1 MARGSSIC
9 LLLAAASLLV
19 LPEAL
24 AQSGVLSG
32 PPQITDPGRGPPPR
46 SDGPGLRPQD
56 DPPGGRPGLRSQD
69 EPPGRRPGPGP
80 GLRSQD
86 EPPGS
91 RDRDRDRFS
100 DRGPPSDDRRST
112 WIAVAGGFDGK
123 GKNVGVGY
131 SGHQP
136 IRSDA
141 EDEALR
147 ACNRYG
153 KGVNCREPYAVSDG
167 CLYIVP
173 GTKSGGVTWGRGSTQ
188 ETALEQCRRGGY
200 NCDRKRIIG
209 GCVAGR

>member
-1 MARGSSIC
+1 
-9 LLLAAASLLV
+9 LVAAASLLV

-32 PPQITDPGRGPPPR
+32 PPQITDPGRGSPPP
-46 SDGPGLRPQD
+46 GPGLRSQD

-86 EPPGS
+86 ESPGS
-91 RDRDRDRFS
+91 RDRFTERNRDQ
-100 DRGPPSDDRRST
+100 DDQRTT

-131 SGHQP
+131 SGTQYLKA
-136 IRSDA
+136 DA

-153 KGVNCREPYAVSDG
+153 KGVRCREPYAASNG

-173 GTKSGGVTWGRGSTQ
+173 GTKSGGVTWGRGSTR
-188 ETALEQCRRGGY
+188 EAALEQCRRGGY
-200 NCDRKRIIG
+200 RCDNSRIIG
-209 GCVAGR
+209 GCISSR